1 MTALRGVLMRYA
13 WAVKSPTPKPLLLP
27 MPPAPKGARVWLAFS
42 GGLDSTALLHL
53 LHAQGIKGLHALHVH
68 HGLQDTADAWARQ
81 CQAQCRRLK
90 VPCEV
95 LHVEIDPKDPAGPEA
110 AARMA
115 RYKALRSKMG
125 AGDVMV
131 TAHHRDDQAETVLLR
146 LLRGAGVAGLAAMRP
161 VTTFA
166 SGTLWRPLLQT
177 PRAGILAYAKS
188 AKLKWIE
195 DPHNHAPRYAR
206 SYLRQDVMPRLRE
219 HWPQAD
225 VSLARAAEHCAEAT
239 SLLDELALQDLG
251 TLRRDETL
259 DVAALQALSAA
270 RRRNALRYW
279 LGERGFDAPAA
290 AMLERL
296 EREVLQAR
304 IDAQPLLNCGA
315 YEFRRYR
322 DQLHVMS
329 PLPSA
334 PSGIELAWDG
344 TGRLELPAGCGVLT
358 STARKALLHPLVIRF
373 PGGGETLR
381 TGGASRTRT
390 LKNLFQE
397 AAVPQW
403 QRLRTPLIYS
413 EGQLVSVADR
423 WLSKEWSAELAR
435 RKLRIA
441 WSAG

>member
-1 MTALRGVLMRYA
+1 
-13 WAVKSPTPKPLLLP
+13 
-27 MPPAPKGARVWLAFS
+27 MPATPKGARIWLAFS

-53 LHAQGIKGLHALHVH
+53 LHAQGIKGLYALHIH
-68 HGLQDTADAWARQ
+68 HGLQDTADAWAKQ
-81 CQAQCRRLK
+81 CQAQCRKLK

-95 LHVEIDPKDPAGPEA
+95 LHVKIDPTNSVGPEA

-115 RYKALRSKMG
+115 RYNALRSKMRE
-125 AGDVMV
+125 GDVLV

-161 VTTFA
+161 VTSFA
-166 SGTLWRPLLQT
+166 PGILWRPLLQT
-177 PRAGILAYAKS
+177 PRAEILAYAKS

-195 DPHNHAPRYAR
+195 DPHNHVPRYAR
-206 SYLRQDVMPRLRE
+206 SFLRQEVMPRLRE

-225 VSLARAAEHCAEAT
+225 VSLARAAEHCAEANE
-239 SLLDELALQDLG
+239 LLNELARQDLYA
-251 TLRRDETL
+251 LRL
-259 DVAALQALSAA
+259 DQALSVAGLQALSSA

-279 LGERGFDAPAA
+279 LGEQGFDAPAS
-290 AMLERL
+290 AMLQRL

-304 IDAQPLLNCGA
+304 IDAQPLLNCGT

-329 PLPSA
+329 PLSA
-334 PSGIELAWDG
+334 VPGNVELQWDCKG
-344 TGRLELPAGCGVLT
+344 ELVLPEGCGVLK
-358 STARKALLHPLVIRF
+358 SNARKALPDLLTIRF
-373 PGGGETLR
+373 PRGGETLR

-435 RKLRIA
+435 RKLRIT
-441 WSAG
+441 WSGV